1 MEVDSPITSPF
12 FQKMQNNKALAVAS
26 FFSPLFLLFI
36 HPVQSFGQLKEES
49 CTKLKKFGEFYEN
62 QDSSGLQ
69 SAKLFLSYQH
79 QLASINGRDASGKK
93 FGDEFEEFRRFW
105 MGFSGKFSDYFKF
118 KVVSQLSNDR
128 HNYPE
133 NSGGSYRQWG
143 HETFRAANITF
154 NADQFWNIEG
164 VDTMEIGYGRRTG
177 RMADEWQRSS
187 TLINCLERSSFSN
200 KLWLY
205 DKEKGNPLAAWIKW
219 KTGKHTFDTAIFSGT
234 YDDYVGEWSDSKVYY
249 ASWLGNFSESSS
261 YELHEY
267 WLSYYKQDGEINQDR
282 LAGGND
288 WAVSFVNRLGNGPW
302 SLHSTLAFGDNG
314 EQSNLN
320 REGSFGGLVLMPMYW
335 LKENKLKLV
344 VRYLYQ
350 EADQSQGL
358 KLNSRYVPLADTRDN
373 SIDLNSGRGDQ
384 HQALYLGLN
393 YYLCGENLKV
403 INGIQYDDLSASGST
418 QYQGWTFGSS
428 IRIWF

>member
-12 FQKMQNNKALAVAS
+12 FQKMQNNKALSLACI
-26 FFSPLFLLFI
+26 FSPLLLLFI

-49 CTKLKKFGEFYEN
+49 CTKLKNFGEFYEN

-79 QLASINGRDASGKK
+79 QLASINGKDASGKE

-118 KVVSQLSNDR
+118 KIVSQLSNDR

-133 NSGGSYRQWG
+133 STGGSYRQWG

-164 VDTMEIGYGRRTG
+164 VDAMEIGYGRRTG

-205 DKEKGNPLAAWIKW
+205 DKEKGNPLAEWIK
-219 KTGKHTFDTAIFSGT
+219 
-234 YDDYVGEWSDSKVYY
+234 
-249 ASWLGNFSESSS
+249 
-261 YELHEY
+261 
-267 WLSYYKQDGEINQDR
+267 
-282 LAGGND
+282 
-288 WAVSFVNRLGNGPW
+288 
-302 SLHSTLAFGDNG
+302 
-314 EQSNLN
+314 
-320 REGSFGGLVLMPMYW
+320 
-335 LKENKLKLV
+335 
-344 VRYLYQ
+344 
-350 EADQSQGL
+350 
-358 KLNSRYVPLADTRDN
+358 
-373 SIDLNSGRGDQ
+373 
-384 HQALYLGLN
+384 
-393 YYLCGENLKV
+393 
-403 INGIQYDDLSASGST
+403 
-418 QYQGWTFGSS
+418 
-428 IRIWF
+428 